1 MKKTNEV
8 LTETMYDAIDL
19 YLDLNESDIRIL
31 DRNLK
36 DSEKVPLAL
45 YLALIKRDEFIRNVI
60 FALNYKYGLNFKREK
75 RFLSV
80 SEYYDIYCD
89 KFYKYLTLN
98 KIDHYTSCNE
108 VMETLLNNNVIESLN
123 MHFNYNSDLLKDY
136 WGKINSQS
144 KIKTLKIK

>member
-144 KIKTLKIK
+144 KIKTLKI